1 MGMAASQARYLG
13 LAARK
18 TNCEYQGQ
26 QINQARTALANQ
38 SAELWNQM
46 LGLSVPTV
54 PDQTNYTKTQYSFSD
69 GQNAYEIIDMV
80 PSDEEDGYNYTVKYR
95 YYEDTING
103 IEVANTNPQVHGTV
117 KTSVTDELVGTGKTS
132 ARMILDRTGAG
143 TTDDPFVYTYKL
155 QDSADGTAWNDIAT
169 ADQATGIN
177 FQVVSQKDDEWEALC
192 KNGVVPAGNTSAGKY
207 TIGGKTYY
215 TSATSEAE
223 LLASG
228 AFGNLYTNP
237 TETVSD
243 YYVGNS
249 KAIALTKADVQKDPN
264 LAATLLKIAQDNP
277 DTKMAKAIKTAYNG
291 TVSAY
296 PNDTSWNDAISQIY
310 TYTKNGTTYYAT
322 KEELEISRKSFQ
334 EDNFTEVSA
343 IDKQKSLKQ
352 YYTLQ
357 QKEEKVETTRALMDD
372 ASGTGR
378 FSSVKLKNYNTAF
391 SLNTETATN
400 EEAYNQAMNQYYYD
414 TQVYNKKNA
423 DINAKTSIIQQQDRT
438 LELRLKQ
445 LDTEHNALQTEMEAV
460 KKVITKNVED
470 TFKTFNG

>member
-54 PDQTNYTKTQYSFSD
+54 PDQTNYTKTQYSFTD
-69 GQNAYEIIDMV
+69 GQNAYEVIDMV

-95 YYEDTING
+95 YYEDTVNG
-103 IEVANTNPQVHGTV
+103 MEVANTNPQVRADVT
-117 KTSVTDELVGTGKTS
+117 TSVDDALVGTGKTQ

-143 TTDDPFVYTYKL
+143 TAEDPYVYTYKL
-155 QDSADGTAWNDIAT
+155 QDSADGATWNDLAT

-177 FQVVSQKDDEWEALC
+177 FQVVSQKDDEWTALC
-192 KNGVVPAGNTSAGKY
+192 ENGVVPDGQTTAGKY

-237 TETVSD
+237 KESVSN
-243 YYVGNS
+243 YYIGNS
-249 KAIALTKADVQKDPN
+249 KATALTKADVQKDPN
-264 LAATLLKIAQDNP
+264 LAASLLKIAQDNP
-277 DTKMAKAIKTAYNG
+277 DTEIAKAIQNAYTG
-291 TVSAY
+291 KVSGY
-296 PNDTSWNDAISQIY
+296 PAGDWTDAISGVY
-310 TYTKNGTTYYAT
+310 TYQKNGTTYFAT
-322 KEELEISRKSFQ
+322 EKEMEISRKSFQ

-352 YYTLQ
+352 YYTMQ
-357 QKEEKVETTRALMDD
+357 QKEAKIETARAMMDD

-378 FSSVKLKNYNTAF
+378 FSSIKLENYNTSF
-391 SLNTETATN
+391 NLNTETATN